1 MQGPGGV
8 TIGEIK
14 AGECFCERRL
24 LEVGPNEETV
34 EAVSEC
40 KLYRFRTKPFLAL
53 LPAFPGFYDNMI
65 KVSWKRVAE
74 WEHGRRP
81 GGNIK
86 NVGNMPF
93 RWNQLAGPAYHTH
106 SSNSLRCEIDTD
118 AFICGT
124 HGMHHI
130 LEEMRGRRQ
139 VKSDTNTS
147 ASKEGSKSL
156 EWPPK
161 IHRWGTD
168 DLLLNTKFN
177 HIKPDSSLSSA
188 TLREDWWKD
197 RCTRD
202 QADRDATLGAIGST
216 QQERFDSFEK
226 RASALAWRKQQM
238 SRLGMAM
245 VNSIK

>member
-1 MQGPGGV
+1 M
-8 TIGEIK
+8 
-14 AGECFCERRL
+14 
-24 LEVGPNEETV
+24 
-34 EAVSEC
+34 
-40 KLYRFRTKPFLAL
+40 
-53 LPAFPGFYDNMI
+53 
-65 KVSWKRVAE
+65 
-74 WEHGRRP
+74 
-81 GGNIK
+81 
-86 NVGNMPF
+86 
-93 RWNQLAGPAYHTH
+93 
-106 SSNSLRCEIDTD
+106 
-118 AFICGT
+118 CGAN
-124 HGMHHI
+124 GMHHI
-130 LEEMRGRRQ
+130 LEEMRARRQ

-147 ASKEGSKSL
+147 ASKDGSKSL

-245 VNSIK
+245 VSSIK